1 MAKYHLY
8 IRAIP
13 GYPGYYATIE
23 GDILKKKGK
32 SFFKLSPSKTHNGYQ
47 TVKII
52 HRIKV
57 HRLVALAFIPNPHG
71 YPIVCHKDNNPTN
84 NKVENLYWG
93 TQSDNMQQMVA
104 DNRQRKSKVI
114 RYKQKVLEL
123 HNDGFSTSEIVD
135 ALGLSTTSV
144 RRLITGKI

>member
-23 GDILKKKGK
+23 GDILKKRGK
-32 SFFKLSPSKTHNGYQ
+32 SFFKLTPSKVHNGYY

-57 HRLVALAFIPNPHG
+57 HRLMALTFIPNPNK

-84 NKVENLYWG
+84 NRVENLYWG
-93 TQSDNMQQMVA
+93 TQKENMRQMVA

-114 RYKQKVLEL
+114 QYKQKVLKL
-123 HNDGFSTSEIVD
+123 HNNGFSTSEIMG
-135 ALGLSTTSV
+135 ALGLSKTSV
-144 RRLITGKI
+144 RRLITGKL

>member
-23 GDILKKKGK
+23 GDILKKRGK
-32 SFFKLSPSKTHNGYQ
+32 SFFKLTPSKVHNGYY

-57 HRLVALAFIPNPHG
+57 HRLMALTFIPNPNK

-84 NKVENLYWG
+84 NRVENLYWG
-93 TQSDNMQQMVA
+93 TQKENMRQMVA

-114 RYKQKVLEL
+114 QYKQKVLEL
-123 HNDGFSTSEIVD
+123 HNNGFSTSEIMG
-135 ALGLSTTSV
+135 ALGLSKTSV
-144 RRLITGKI
+144 RRLITGKL

>member
-13 GYPGYYATIE
+13 GYPGYYATVE

-32 SFFKLSPSKTHNGYQ
+32 SFFKLSPSKVHNGYH

-52 HRIKV
+52 HRVKV
-57 HRLVALAFIPNPHG
+57 HRLVALTFIPNPNR

-93 TQSDNMQQMVA
+93 TQSDNMKQMVA

-114 RYKQKVLEL
+114 QYKQKVLEL
-123 HNDGFSTSEIVD
+123 YNKGFSTSEIVE
-135 ALGLSTTSV
+135 ALGLSKTSV

>member
-1 MAKYHLY
+1 M
-8 IRAIP
+8 
-13 GYPGYYATIE
+13 
-23 GDILKKKGK
+23 
-32 SFFKLSPSKTHNGYQ
+32 
-47 TVKII
+47 KII

-57 HRLVALAFIPNPHG
+57 HRLVALAFIPNPNG

-93 TQSDNMQQMVA
+93 TQSDNMKQMVA

-114 RYKQKVLEL
+114 LYKQKVLEL
-123 HNDGFSTSEIVD
+123 YNNGFSTSEIVE
-135 ALGLSTTSV
+135 ALRLSKTSV